1 MPSYVKHF
9 RLSKLVDFVRYL
21 WSSILLTVNLVLVS
35 GTSRISPSP
44 DRSRSVNSLV
54 WCKSEFVRRVVCTLC
69 VCDFSVFFVAN
80 ELLIQQFIVNV
91 ELMVFV

>member
-54 WCKSEFVRRVVCTLC
+54 WCNSEFVRRVVCTLFVIFRC
-69 VCDFSVFFVAN
+69 FFVAN
-80 ELLIQQFIVNV
+80 ELLIHQFIVNV